1 MALKVI
7 NKTNSR
13 LKFMYRK
20 NIYLKPYLKRLLC
33 STLIQRHFDY
43 ACSAWYPNLNKKL
56 KSKLQTVQNRYIR
69 YCLQL
74 DNRSQIGVKHF
85 EKINWL
91 PATESFNQYLCSNTL
106 RKLVLYIFMIY
117 VHNLVKIKQICDLLF

>member
-20 NIYLKPYLKRLLC
+20 NIYLTLYLKRLLC
-33 STLIQRHFDY
+33 NTLIQRHFDY

-74 DNRSQIGVKHF
+74 HNRSHLRVKHF
-85 EKINWL
+85 EKTNRL
-91 PATESFNQYLCSNTL
+91 PVSERFNQYLRSNA
-106 RKLVLYIFMIY
+106 F
-117 VHNLVKIKQICDLLF
+117 